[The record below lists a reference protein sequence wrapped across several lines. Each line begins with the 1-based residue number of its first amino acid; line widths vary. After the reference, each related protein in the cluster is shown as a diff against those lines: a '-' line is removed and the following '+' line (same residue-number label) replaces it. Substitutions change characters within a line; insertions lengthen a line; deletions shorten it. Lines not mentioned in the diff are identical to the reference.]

1 MTERVIPVGEP
12 LDFEQMVKTQVRA
25 AVNDPQFVA
34 EKLIAIELALN
45 EMSQI
50 MKDVTMGCRELD
62 RRICELEA
70 QQEPAN

>member
-1 MTERVIPVGEP
+1 MTEIIPVGEP
-12 LDFEQMVKTQVRA
+12 LDFEQMVKTQVHA
-25 AVNDPQFVA
+25 SQNDPRFVA

-50 MKDVTMGCRELD
+50 LKEVTLGCRELD
-62 RRICELEA
+62 RRLCELEA

>member
-1 MTERVIPVGEP
+1 MTEIIPVGEP
-12 LDFEQMVKTQVRA
+12 LDFEQMVKTQVQA
-25 AVNDPQFVA
+25 AANDPTFVA

-50 MKDVTMGCRELD
+50 MKEVTMGCRELD
-62 RRICELEA
+62 RRLCELEA